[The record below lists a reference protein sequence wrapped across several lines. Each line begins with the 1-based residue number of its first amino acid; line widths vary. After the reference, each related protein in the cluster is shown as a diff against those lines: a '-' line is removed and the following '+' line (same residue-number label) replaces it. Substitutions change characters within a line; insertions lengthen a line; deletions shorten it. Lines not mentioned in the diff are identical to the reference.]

1 MNPIRTIV
9 VALVALLSFSG
20 FAIAQTPDPDARVSI
35 RVDGRQLQEVVEFL
49 RDRSGANIVVLQGG
63 DTPISLK
70 LTDVP
75 WKEVLELAAESA
87 GCVVEERTA
96 GVLAVTRPERVTFA
110 FTNAELTEV
119 IDTIGR
125 VSGANIVVAPEVSGL
140 LSLRLTEVPWRD
152 ALEVA
157 SKTLG
162 FVVVEDRRGILR
174 VVDPASLQDQMVV
187 KSYQLRYLRPRST
200 FAPIIATEFAEG
212 SYTPA
217 SGVIEEDFPVMEALR
232 RALSPN
238 GQLHYVQDRNVLI
251 VRDTDQVHAYIN
263 DVVDRL
269 DVEPPQI
276 FIDVKF
282 VSTTNT
288 DLWDLGVDFGD
299 FGPRASIS
307 GSQVPISF
315 PFEMGAGGFE
325 DSLLASD
332 TGTGPFAEDLVSM
345 AGGITS
351 PDTIYGALNFT
362 TLTATLRAI
371 ERDVKSEVVQAPKI
385 VALDGRPSTIFVGET
400 IRYAEAKTEQGQA
413 GGLNLS
419 VEEAEGS
426 PVEIG
431 FQLMVRCNVIPGT
444 NDLTL
449 EVIPKE
455 TNLSGTGDSSLAPEG
470 FDVFTVGAAGAEGS
484 IALPRVRSS
493 TIVTSMLLESG
504 QTAIIGGL
512 STDVNRE
519 TKSQVPLLGQIP
531 LLGRLFRH
539 EETTKERRSLMVFV
553 TPTIVR
559 STADSD
565 DLLRRELE
573 RRQDE
578 YSGELE
584 RLLFG
589 EEGLDGMGID
599 TDDGDEGEREAPVEG
614 DVDVSTFAQD

>member
-9 VALVALLSFSG
+9 ATLVALLTTVG
-20 FAIAQTPDPDARVSI
+20 AAHAQTPDPDARVSI

-49 RDRSGANIVVLQGG
+49 RDRSGSNIVVLQGG

-75 WKEVLELAAESA
+75 WREVLELAAESA

-96 GVLAVTRPERVTFA
+96 GVLALTRPERVTFA
-110 FTNAELTEV
+110 FSNAELTEV

-125 VSGANIVVAPEVSGL
+125 VSGANIVTAPEVSGV

-157 SKTLG
+157 TKTLG

-187 KSYQLRYLRPRST
+187 KSYQLRYMRPRAT
-200 FAPIIATEFAEG
+200 FAPVIKSDFVSGEHLA
-212 SYTPA
+212 A
-217 SGVIEEDFPVMEALR
+217 SGVIEEDFPVIEALR
-232 RALSPN
+232 QALSPN
-238 GQLHYVQDRNVLI
+238 GQLHYVEDRNVLI

-263 DVVDRL
+263 DVVERL
-269 DVEPPQI
+269 DIEPPQI

-299 FGPRASIS
+299 FGPRVSVS
-307 GSQVPISF
+307 GGQVPISF

-325 DSLLASD
+325 DGLLASD
-332 TGTGPFAEDLVSM
+332 TGTGPFAEDLVSF
-345 AGGITS
+345 AGGVTS
-351 PDTIYGALNFT
+351 PDTIFGALNFT
-362 TLTATLRAI
+362 TLAATLRAI
-371 ERDVKSEVVQAPKI
+371 ERDVKSEVVQAPKL

-400 IRYAEAKTEQGQA
+400 IRYAEARTEQGQA

-419 VEEAEGS
+419 VQEANGS

-444 NDLTL
+444 NDMTL

-455 TNLSGTGDSSLAPEG
+455 TNLSGTGNSSLAPDG
-470 FDVFTVGAAGAEGS
+470 FDVFTVGASGAEGS

-493 TIVTSMLLESG
+493 TIVTSMMLESG
-504 QTAIIGGL
+504 QTAVIGGL
-512 STDVNRE
+512 STDVARE
-519 TKSQVPLLGQIP
+519 TRSQIP
-531 LLGRLFRH
+531 FLGSIPILGRLFRH
-539 EETTKERRSLMVFV
+539 DEKSKERRSLMVFV

-559 STADSD
+559 SSSDAD
-565 DLLRRELE
+565 DLLRRELA
-573 RRQDE
+573 RRQDM

-589 EEGLDGMGID
+589 EDFESEDGQL
-599 TDDGDEGEREAPVEG
+599 EAPVQGE
-614 DVDVSTFAQD
+614 VDVSTFDQD